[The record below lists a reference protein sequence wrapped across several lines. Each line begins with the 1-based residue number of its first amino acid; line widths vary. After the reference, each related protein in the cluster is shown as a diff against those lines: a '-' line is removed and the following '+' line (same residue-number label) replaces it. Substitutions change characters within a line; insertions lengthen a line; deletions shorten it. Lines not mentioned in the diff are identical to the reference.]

1 MTTQYETLRHEDTY
15 REAFGVEPP
24 AALGERLL
32 WPRKP
37 GCFIVHQAVATAL
50 LSPEPAAPLAAG
62 AVEFNAAD
70 DAAATPPADRSRLL
84 PETDP
89 FSRQIMM
96 SHGTFLELLD
106 LAARRFEVR
115 TTP

>member
-50 LSPEPAAPLAAG
+50 LSPEPATPLAAD

-70 DAAATPPADRSRLL
+70 DTAAPPHPRAGACA
-84 PETDP
+84 
-89 FSRQIMM
+89 M
-96 SHGTFLELLD
+96 GAG
-106 LAARRFEVR
+106 AALGQVSV
-115 TTP
+115 

>member
-50 LSPEPAAPLAAG
+50 LSPEPSAPASSAPAPAAPLAAEPAEG
-62 AVEFNAAD
+62 NAAD
-70 DAAATPPADRSRLL
+70 DTAAPPPADRTRVLV
-84 PETDP
+84 PA
-89 FSRQIMM
+89 Q
-96 SHGTFLELLD
+96 
-106 LAARRFEVR
+106 
-115 TTP
+115 

>member
-50 LSPEPAAPLAAG
+50 PDPLPCRSPAPAAPLAAESAEG
-62 AVEFNAAD
+62 NAAD
-70 DAAATPPADRSRLL
+70 DAAATPPADRTRVLVPAQWGLVPRSGQV
-84 PETDP
+84 
-89 FSRQIMM
+89 S
-96 SHGTFLELLD
+96 
-106 LAARRFEVR
+106 V
-115 TTP
+115 